1 MHLSAHKIAA
11 ICLILYWHKDTE
23 LFQALLQASADLVL
37 FFRPGGQGSSFLAM
51 KFGRPGLCCKNSLRQ
66 L

>member
-1 MHLSAHKIAA
+1 V
-11 ICLILYWHKDTE
+11 CLIIYWHKDTE
-23 LFQALLQASADLVL
+23 LYQAMLQASADLVL
-37 FFRPGGQGSSFLAM
+37 CFRPGGQGSSFLAI